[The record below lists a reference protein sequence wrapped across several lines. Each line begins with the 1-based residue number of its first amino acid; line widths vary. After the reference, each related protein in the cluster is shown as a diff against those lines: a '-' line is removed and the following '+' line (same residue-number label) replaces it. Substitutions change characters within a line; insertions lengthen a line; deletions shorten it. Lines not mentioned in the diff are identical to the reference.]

1 MTLLTSVLRF
11 YFNSIQKSESKQV
24 IHLIEI
30 LLLGNTEQLSK
41 EAHHSLSTLS
51 TIPVG
56 DGAFVGDNDD
66 DDNDDDEEEDGAD
79 SCW

>member
-1 MTLLTSVLRF
+1 M
-11 YFNSIQKSESKQV
+11 ID
-24 IHLIEI
+24 LIEI
-30 LLLGNTEQLSK
+30 LLLCNTEQLS
-41 EAHHSLSTLS
+41 EETHHSLSTLS

-56 DGAFVGDNDD
+56 DGAFVNDSDGDNDD